1 MKTKII
7 GLGTALVGIAILI
20 GTVSSSSVSPTHSQS
35 IAQNQCDSSYPDFCI
50 PPYSA
55 DLDCNQV
62 PYQNFRVLSPDRHGF
77 DQDRD
82 GIGCER

>member
-1 MKTKII
+1 M
-7 GLGTALVGIAILI
+7 VGIAILI
-20 GTVSSSSVSPTHSQS
+20 GAVMSNQGSNSPQYAQSQP
-35 IAQNQCDSSYPDFCI
+35 NQSCDPSYLDFCI
-50 PPYSA
+50 SPYSA
-55 DLDCNQV
+55 DIDCKQI